1 MFCLSLA
8 ASISLL
14 IIGAGPAQMPSGG
27 PTMTLVVASG
37 RALHVTLDKRI
48 TIRRVGQLV
57 EGTLAEPVYAYD
69 RIVLPAGTRVR
80 GHVEQLVSPSW
91 FTRVRAYSGGDFSPH
106 RRIVLRFDEL
116 VTNDGRTIPMAA
128 VVTGAVFHPAR
139 EVAASSERG
148 NSDEDRQRGFV
159 SEHVHEAVREAK
171 MRVRGVE
178 AAVRQPGKVA
188 RLEHMAIERLPYHPQ
203 FVDQGTMYA
212 MTLTAP
218 IDFGTSAPIAAA
230 PSGTAPAPGSL
241 VTARLVTPMN
251 SSKTPRGTPIEAV
264 VTVPVFSADQRLI
277 LPQGTRL
284 SGEVTLA
291 RKARRLH
298 HNGQLRFLFERV
310 QMPEQESATMLA
322 SLHSV
327 ETSADDHV
335 AIDDE
340 GGARVTSSKTR
351 FIAPALAVFALR
363 ASTDRG
369 HWHDGD
375 GDANDLP
382 GALPPGGHA
391 GARAVGSLIGFRIAG
406 LVLGQLSRPVGIG
419 FSVLGVARTL
429 YTNVL
434 GKGRDV
440 AFPAGTPIQLQ
451 LAPGPSP
458 SR

>member
-1 MFCLSLA
+1 MLYPSLALSL
-8 ASISLL
+8 LL
-14 IIGAGPAQMPSGG
+14 IGAGPAPQA
-27 PTMTLVVASG
+27 PTMTLTVASG
-37 RALHVTLDKRI
+37 RALHVTLDTRLRV
-48 TIRRVGQLV
+48 RRVGQPI

-69 RIVLPAGTRVR
+69 RLVLPAGTRVR
-80 GHVEQLVSPSW
+80 GHVAELDNPSLLS
-91 FTRVRAYSGGDFSPH
+91 RIRAYTGGDFSPH
-106 RRIVLRFDEL
+106 RAIVIRFDTL
-116 VTNDGRTIPMAA
+116 ATSDGRTVPISA
-128 VVTGAVFHPAR
+128 VETGALFHPAR
-139 EVAASSERG
+139 EVAASTERRD
-148 NSDEDRQRGFV
+148 SDEDRKRGFI
-159 SEHVHEAVREAK
+159 SEHVHEAVSQAK
-171 MRVRGVE
+171 LRIRMMK
-178 AAVRQPGKVA
+178 AAVARPGKVA

-203 FVDQGTMYA
+203 FVDAGTMYA

-218 IDFGTSAPIAAA
+218 IDFGLATPSEAA
-230 PSGTAPAPGSL
+230 PSGTAPAPGSI
-241 VTARLVTPMN
+241 VDARLVTPM
-251 SSKTPRGTPIEAV
+251 SSAKTPRGTPIEAV
-264 VTVPVFSADQRLI
+264 VTVPVFSADHRLI

-284 SGEVTLA
+284 TGEVTLA

-310 QMPEQESATMLA
+310 QVPEQESATMLA

-327 ETSADDHV
+327 ETSAADHV

-351 FIAPALAVFALR
+351 FVAPVLAVFALR
-363 ASTDRG
+363 AATDHD

-382 GALPPGGHA
+382 GAQPAGHA

-406 LVLGQLSRPVGIG
+406 LVLGQASRPLGVG
-419 FSVLGVARTL
+419 FSVLGVARTV

-440 AFPAGTPIQLQ
+440 VFPADTPIQLQ
-451 LAPGPSP
+451 LAPGPSS